1 MVSKTMVKRFNHV
14 ALIIASALIFWKGV
28 TALQNAESPIAV
40 VMSGSMDPGYTRGDL
55 IFLSTHLEKTIE
67 MGDVLV
73 FRIENMDMPVVHR
86 VHRIYDNNHQNV
98 VKYEEF
104 GEFSEPFVLTKGDHN
119 FVDDRLLYPDGQIF
133 LCPKH
138 FVGKIDGY
146 CPYLGWITLVLHD
159 YAFAR
164 YAFLTGLGLFYL
176 KEFVG

>member
-1 MVSKTMVKRFNHV
+1 MSTRSVIKRFNHI
-14 ALIIASALIFWKGV
+14 ALMVTSALVFWKGV

-55 IFLSTHLEKTIE
+55 IFLSTHLKKPMN
-67 MGDVLV
+67 MGDILV
-73 FRIENMDMPVVHR
+73 FRIDNMDMPVVHR
-86 VHRIYDNNHQNV
+86 VHRIYDNDPDDVTKLENFEDFDV
-98 VKYEEF
+98 
-104 GEFSEPFVLTKGDHN
+104 PFVLTKGDHN

-159 YAFAR
+159 YAAAR
-164 YAFLTGLGLFYL
+164 YSFLLALGLFYL
-176 KEFVG
+176 KEFAN